1 MQRVILE
8 LKFDDRFPTWMRDLV
23 ECCDLHRS
31 SMGKYVHCM
40 NQVPRR
46 SDALRIRERMN
57 EWMHNF
63 MAGDLPPTLG
73 GVEAAVLA
81 LLVAFC
87 IGHIVAWTYM
97 LTHTGL
103 SYSQMFTSSLLV
115 LPVIVAL
122 TMMLLAGNILIA
134 LGLLSIF
141 AMIRFRNVLKD
152 TRDTTFILWAVV
164 EGVAAGTQRL
174 SVGVIGAIVVAAV
187 FLYVRATAFGSRH
200 RYDVVVSVQWSGNG
214 STRDAQG
221 RFPPAYAAGAAR
233 QPA

>member
-1 MQRVILE
+1 
-8 LKFDDRFPTWMRDLV
+8 
-23 ECCDLHRS
+23 
-31 SMGKYVHCM
+31 
-40 NQVPRR
+40 
-46 SDALRIRERMN
+46 MN

-63 MAGDLPPTLG
+63 MAGDLPSTLG

-87 IGHIVAWTYM
+87 IGHIISWTYM
-97 LTHTGL
+97 LTHSGL

-174 SVGVIGAIVVAAV
+174 SVGVIGAIVIAAV

-214 STRDAQG
+214 STAMLKDVFRRHSVRAQLASQRDVDAE
-221 RFPPAYAAGAAR
+221 RVDLSYRLLLRDPARAR
-233 QPA
+233 ELISDLESTKGVDRVALFHRSDEAEV

>member
-1 MQRVILE
+1 
-8 LKFDDRFPTWMRDLV
+8 
-23 ECCDLHRS
+23 
-31 SMGKYVHCM
+31 
-40 NQVPRR
+40 
-46 SDALRIRERMN
+46 MN
-57 EWMHNF
+57 EWMHSF
-63 MAGDLPPTLG
+63 MAGDLPATMG

-87 IGHIVAWTYM
+87 IGHIIAWTYM

-152 TRDTTFILWAVV
+152 TRDTTFILWAVI

-174 SVGVIGAIVVAAV
+174 SIGIIGALVVAGVFAYIRLTSFGGRHRSDVVFSLYWSVIGS
-187 FLYVRATAFGSRH
+187 LRAL
-200 RYDVVVSVQWSGNG
+200 RY
-214 STRDAQG
+214 
-221 RFPPAYAAGAAR
+221 
-233 QPA
+233 

>member
-1 MQRVILE
+1 M
-8 LKFDDRFPTWMRDLV
+8 
-23 ECCDLHRS
+23 
-31 SMGKYVHCM
+31 
-40 NQVPRR
+40 
-46 SDALRIRERMN
+46 SDSI
-57 EWMHNF
+57 HNF
-63 MAGDLPPTLG
+63 LAGDLPATLG
-73 GVEAAVLA
+73 GAEAALLA

-87 IGHIVAWTYM
+87 IGHVIAWTYM

-164 EGVAAGTQRL
+164 EGVSAGTHRL
-174 SVGVIGAIVVAAV
+174 GVGVIGALVVAAV
-187 FLYVRATAFGSRH
+187 FLYVRLTAFGSRH

-214 STRDAQG
+214 STSTLKDVFRRHTVRAQLASQHDVDAGRVDLSYRLLLRD
-221 RFPPAYAAGAAR
+221 PARAR
-233 QPA
+233 ELINDLEATRGVDRVALFHRSDEAEV